1 MQVGTATS
9 LAAAAV
15 FASSIGIAMIG
26 TTLARCFW
34 ILVLFSHLL
43 VHRIDRRRAGKPTP
57 ATPGPKP
64 DT

>member
-1 MQVGTATS
+1 
-9 LAAAAV
+9 
-15 FASSIGIAMIG
+15 MIG